1 MRLTIKAT
9 LLSLFGVLATISVVQ
24 GLVSVNR
31 LSLISEATRSIADN
45 TVPSVLVLGQLNTDY
60 GDLRVAHE
68 GYLLARAD
76 DRQSVLAAMAE
87 TKAEIAKDI
96 KVYLPMIA
104 GDKERAIYQ
113 KFLDA
118 DTEYQRIWEQAKAL
132 KDNGNDEGASA
143 LLLGE
148 GKKAYDKAGDA
159 IQEDVDQN
167 VADNNGN
174 LDTTNAAVASSL
186 SAAYIALCIAIVG
199 AVGAMILTLR
209 RVISPLAR
217 ITGYMNRLSNGN
229 TADVVPDRDRL
240 DEIGEMAGAI
250 EVFRQAAIENKR
262 LEEEAEANRRRAE
275 QDRISAQEIAEADA
289 AARLKVATS
298 GLAAGLKRL
307 AAGDLAFQLAD
318 AFAPDFEALRHDFNA
333 SVRQLNETLTAISQA
348 TATIDGNSLEISQG
362 ASDLSR
368 RTEQQAASLEE
379 TAAALDQITNNVGNS
394 AHRADEARAVANEA
408 NVSAKRS
415 GEVVANAVDAMSR
428 IEQSSNQISN
438 IIGVID
444 EIAFQTNLLALN
456 AGVEAA
462 RAGDAGKGFAVVAQ
476 EVRELAQRS
485 AQAAKEIKA
494 LIRSSSVEVAG
505 GVRLVSETGDALR
518 IIEVHV
524 ETINRHMEA
533 IAISAK
539 EQSIGLSEVNIAVN
553 QMDQVTQ
560 QNAAMVEETTAAS
573 ATLAAEAVNLRS
585 LVAQFMLENGTAH
598 QNQVAALRA
607 TESRLAAPDRAVK
620 ARYGTARL
628 YG

>member
-1 MRLTIKAT
+1 MRFTIKAT

-24 GLVSVNR
+24 GLVSVSR
-31 LSLISEATRSIADN
+31 LSLISEATSSIADN
-45 TVPSVLVLGQLNTDY
+45 TVPSVLVLGQLNADY
-60 GDLRVAHE
+60 GDLRVEHE
-68 GYLLARAD
+68 GYLLTRGDAQQPILAEMTETRA
-76 DRQSVLAAMAE
+76 Q
-87 TKAEIAKDI
+87 IAKDLQ
-96 KVYLPMIA
+96 VYSPMVA
-104 GDKERAIYQ
+104 SDKERSIYQ

-118 DTEYQRIWEQAKAL
+118 DTEYQRIWERAKVL
-132 KDNGNDEGASA
+132 KDGGNDSEATA
-143 LLLGE
+143 LLLGD
-148 GKKAYDKAGDA
+148 GKRAYDKAGNI

-167 VADNNGN
+167 VADNKVS
-174 LDTTNAAVASSL
+174 LDATNAAVASSL

-209 RVISPLAR
+209 RVISPLGR

-229 TADVVPDRDRL
+229 TADAVPDRDRL

-275 QDRISAQEIAEADA
+275 QDRISAQEMAEADA
-289 AARLKVATS
+289 AERLKIATS

-307 AAGDLAFQLAD
+307 AAGDLAFQLTD
-318 AFAPDFEALRHDFNA
+318 AFAADFETLRHDFNA

-462 RAGDAGKGFAVVAQ
+462 RAGEAGKGFAVVAQ

-518 IIEVHV
+518 IIEAHV

-573 ATLAAEAVNLRS
+573 ATLAAEAVNLRG
-585 LVAQFMLENGTAH
+585 LVAQFMLENGTAR
-598 QNQVAALRA
+598 QNQVTALRA
-607 TESRLAAPDRAVK
+607 AESRLAAPDRSVK
-620 ARYGTARL
+620 ASYGTARR